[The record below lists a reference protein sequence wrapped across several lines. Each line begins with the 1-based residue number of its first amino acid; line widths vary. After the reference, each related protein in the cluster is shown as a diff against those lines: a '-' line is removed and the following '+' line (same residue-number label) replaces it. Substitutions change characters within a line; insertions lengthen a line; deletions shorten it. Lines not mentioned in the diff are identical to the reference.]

1 MRYDVTAMIDLH
13 VELSRIVGTSVQPA
27 VGFVRLVPSPSTRI
41 VDGMSSPAAA
51 QTVLVEIPRAECL
64 ELLGRSHFGRVAI
77 SRGDDA
83 PIIRPVNYV
92 FDQPSQ
98 SVVFR
103 TMSGTKLHGLVHARE
118 AAFEIDGIDSGGR
131 TGWSVVISGVAEEIE
146 NPSEIRRLLRIGLEV
161 WAPGDLSYWARV
173 RARTVSGRR
182 IVALGS
188 LT

>member
-1 MRYDVTAMIDLH
+1 M
-13 VELSRIVGTSVQPA
+13 VGSSVQQA
-27 VGFVRLVPSPSTRI
+27 NGFARLVPPRSTRT
-41 VDGMSSPAAA
+41 VDCVSSLDTA
-51 QTVLVEIPRAECL
+51 QTVLVETPRAECL
-64 ELLGRSHFGRVAI
+64 ELLARSHFGRVAI

-92 FDQPSQ
+92 FDRQSQ

-146 NPSEIRRLLRIGLEV
+146 SPSEIRRLLKLGLEV
-161 WAPGDLSYWARV
+161 WAPGDVSHWARV

-182 IVALGS
+182 IVALS
-188 LT
+188 S

>member
-1 MRYDVTAMIDLH
+1 
-13 VELSRIVGTSVQPA
+13 
-27 VGFVRLVPSPSTRI
+27 LVSFSATRI
-41 VDGMSSPAAA
+41 VDGMSSLATT
-51 QTVLVEIPRAECL
+51 QTDLVEIPRAECL
-64 ELLGRSHFGRVAI
+64 ELLARSHFGRVAV

-92 FDQPSQ
+92 FDQRSQ

-131 TGWSVVISGVAEEIE
+131 TGWSVVISGVAEEIV
-146 NPSEIRRLLRIGLEV
+146 NPSEIRRLLTLGLEV

-182 IVALGS
+182 IVAFGS
-188 LT
+188 